1 MFWSHK
7 KIEESYQYLSNIKN
21 YYNVLQ
27 LVEKVAWARYLNE
40 TLSTVMQKQIK
51 FKLLLVKLNPT
62 PINHYWLCVHVC

>member
-51 FKLLLVKLNPT
+51 FKLLLVS
-62 PINHYWLCVHVC
+62 

>member
-1 MFWSHK
+1 MFLSHK

-51 FKLLLVKLNPT
+51 FKLLL
-62 PINHYWLCVHVC
+62 IS